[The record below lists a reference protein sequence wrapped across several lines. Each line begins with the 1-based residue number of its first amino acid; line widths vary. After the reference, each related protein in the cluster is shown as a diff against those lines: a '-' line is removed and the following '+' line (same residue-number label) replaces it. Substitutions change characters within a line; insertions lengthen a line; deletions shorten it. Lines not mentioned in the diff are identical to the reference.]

1 MLVIRRR
8 GRGDETVEVVVDDQ
22 DDDALAA
29 SRTRRLRH
37 PWRWATALLV
47 VAALALAATTWRRM
61 GREVEVVDAG
71 RSWSS
76 DLNVRCDDDTTTSI
90 HVVTPQ
96 SAAADTAD
104 RLGEDP
110 ADIVTLTNR
119 GARTVILRVA
129 DPTTGAFEPDVVDGS
144 AVEPVSPTADRVRTV
159 DHVSVPAGDSARL
172 RLVSPRVVGGDEA
185 GTAVATVTSV
195 RLRVTSLGVTTSQD
209 VRLRTR
215 IVGVSVGTA
224 AAATVDP
231 GMTWSL
237 DGTMCGPTIEPAQRD
252 GTSR

>member
-1 MLVIRRR
+1 MIRRR
-8 GRGDETVEVVVDDQ
+8 GRGDETVEVVVDDP
-22 DDDALAA
+22 DDGALPA

-47 VAALALAATTWRRM
+47 VAALTLAATTWQRV

-76 DLNVRCDDDTTTSI
+76 DLTVRCDDDTTMSI
-90 HVVTPQ
+90 HVVTRE

-129 DPTTGAFEPDVVDGS
+129 EPTTGAFEPDVVDGS
-144 AVEPVSPTADRVRTV
+144 AVELVSPTADRVRTV

-172 RLVSPRVVGGDEA
+172 RLVSPRIGGDEA

-231 GMTWSL
+231 ATTWSL